1 MKYVTKSTEVKAIK
15 RDGTNQLEVLK
26 FLEDNGIKHTT
37 RVDGLIWWSGV
48 DSPHYL
54 AEPICPGAFCW
65 AVVLTPGVAVTMTEE
80 QFKAK
85 YVEVSDNPVLLKLSS
100 CVVDLSRIIYLE
112 YNKPRTHLWA
122 VMDCSTYNSEAEAY
136 NNAPFVVGEEMEQ
149 LARAWEGY
157 IARNRLPTIT
167 IVNSGESIFPPFNIT

>member
-1 MKYVTKSTEVKAIK
+1 MKYITKSTEVKAIK
-15 RDGTNQLEVLK
+15 RDGTNQVEVLK
-26 FLEDNGIKHTT
+26 FLEYNGIKHTT

-54 AEPICPGAFCW
+54 GIEGLHSCCW
-65 AVVLTPGVAVTMTEE
+65 AVVLMPGVAVTMTEE

-85 YVEVSDNPVLLKLSS
+85 YVEVSDSPVLLKLSS

-136 NNAPFVVGEEMEQ
+136 NNAPFVVSEEMEQ
-149 LARAWEGY
+149 LAYAWEEY
-157 IARNRLPTIT
+157 IARSKLPTIT